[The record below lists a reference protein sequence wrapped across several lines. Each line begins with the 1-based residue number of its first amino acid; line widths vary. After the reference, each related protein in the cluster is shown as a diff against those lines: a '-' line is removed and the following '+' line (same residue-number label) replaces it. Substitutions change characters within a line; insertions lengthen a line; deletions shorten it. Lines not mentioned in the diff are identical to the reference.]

1 MKRERFV
8 RCGKIATLCIFML
21 VLATAGC
28 EYMPFGYATV
38 GEILSN
44 PSAYDNREVK
54 VRGTVSEV
62 TKIPFIDLKIYAL
75 NDGGSRIVVVTQ
87 GSTPPAGAKVTVVG
101 RVENVAI
108 VGNESIG
115 LHIRELKRVDK
126 PVF

>member
-1 MKRERFV
+1 MKRGAFAGCR
-8 RCGKIATLCIFML
+8 KIATLCMFIL

-28 EYMPFGYATV
+28 EYMPFGYTTV

-44 PSAYDNREVK
+44 PTAYDNREVK
-54 VRGTVSEV
+54 VKGAVSEV
-62 TKIPFIDLKIYAL
+62 TKIPFLDLKIYAL

-108 VGNESIG
+108 LGNESIG
-115 LHIRELKRVDK
+115 LHLRELKRVDK